1 MSLRARVSARAR
13 AREGERAR
21 DERHLLL
28 ERSEEEGVRR
38 AAMAR
43 AASAAQPGLASLPDI
58 DEVGRV
64 AFLHCRLAGLGARGR
79 AQEKMVRQAQ
89 G

>member
-1 MSLRARVSARAR
+1 MSDKLLHC
-13 AREGERAR
+13 G
-21 DERHLLL
+21 HLLL

-43 AASAAQPGLASLPDI
+43 SASAAQPGRGSLPDL

-64 AFLHCRLAGLGARGR
+64 AFYNVGLQASALEGAQRKNGSASSRL
-79 AQEKMVRQAQ
+79 M
-89 G
+89 